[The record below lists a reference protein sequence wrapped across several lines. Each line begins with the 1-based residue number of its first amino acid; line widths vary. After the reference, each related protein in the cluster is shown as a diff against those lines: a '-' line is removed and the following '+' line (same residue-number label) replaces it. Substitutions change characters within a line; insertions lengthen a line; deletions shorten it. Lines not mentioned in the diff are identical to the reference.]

1 MSVATSELATPRTP
15 ERRELPPSMVERM
28 TLILDVFD
36 RRTAWLNLEEVAGRT
51 CLPRSTA
58 HRILEQLVRLQW
70 LNHTAR
76 GYSLGRRALGLGG
89 QDGGHG
95 EIRQAAAPH
104 LHELHLRTGMVV
116 HLAVLNGSH
125 EMFLDK
131 IGGRYAG
138 SLASKVGGQNPAY
151 RTTGGRSMLAWLPP
165 EEVDTLWG
173 SRLDRPFGHGRWDL
187 STLHAELNRIRQRNG
202 LSVDLGDGKA
212 VTPSIPIPS
221 VAAAIRG
228 PEGPVAAISL
238 AGQVSAGA
246 LQRVAPLVLAAVR
259 LSTQDLFSA
268 ADR

>member
-51 CLPRSTA
+51 CLLRSTA

-116 HLAVLNGSH
+116 HLAVL
-125 EMFLDK
+125 D
-131 IGGRYAG
+131 AG

-246 LQRVAPLVLAAVR
+246 LQRVTPLVLAAVR